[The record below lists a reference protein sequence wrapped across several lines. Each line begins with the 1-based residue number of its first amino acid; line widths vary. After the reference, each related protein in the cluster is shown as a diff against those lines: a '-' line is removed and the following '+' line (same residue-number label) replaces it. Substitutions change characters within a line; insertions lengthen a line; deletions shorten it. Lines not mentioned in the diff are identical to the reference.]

1 MHHFNI
7 MTEKD
12 DRITAPATDDNGNTI
27 IVTAITDVAKFRSK
41 PKYAIRVEITLPY
54 SADSLGFPEAKD
66 AELLETITAN
76 FEKLLKGKNTAILT
90 GIYTGA
96 GERNWVFYTFST
108 DIFNRFLN
116 HALAELPLL
125 PLRITAEND
134 PDWAEYDEM
143 LETVTPAEI

>member
-1 MHHFNI
+1 

-41 PKYAIRVEITLPY
+41 PKYSIRVEITLPY
-54 SADSLGFPEAKD
+54 SADKLGFPETKD

-76 FEKLLKGKNTAILT
+76 FEKLLKGKNTAVLT

-96 GERNWVFYTFST
+96 CERNWVVYTFST
-108 DIFNRFLN
+108 EIFNRFLN
-116 HALAELPLL
+116 YALADLPLL

-143 LETVTPAEI
+143 LETVAPV

>member
-1 MHHFNI
+1 

-12 DRITAPATDDNGNTI
+12 VRITAPATDDNGNTI

-96 GERNWVFYTFST
+96 GERNWVFYTFNT

>member
-1 MHHFNI
+1 

>member
-1 MHHFNI
+1 

-27 IVTAITDVAKFRSK
+27 IVTAITDVTKFRSK

-54 SADSLGFPEAKD
+54 SADTLGFPEAKD
-66 AELLETITAN
+66 AELLETITTN

-96 GERNWVFYTFST
+96 GERNWVFYTFNT

-116 HALAELPLL
+116 HALAELPLP

-143 LETVTPAEI
+143 LATVAPV

>member
-1 MHHFNI
+1 

-54 SADSLGFPEAKD
+54 SADSLGFPEAND